1 MKKLANHII
10 LSGVT
15 VSMLLSPMVAADKP
29 LNPNQLPSGGKFTH
43 GTSGS
48 INING
53 NNMYINGNQQNS
65 VIQWGGGF
73 SIGKDAQVHFGKGQS
88 GQNYLNIAHGTSKS
102 TIEGILNAG
111 GNNVFLIN
119 PNGVIITKTGTIN
132 ANRFVASTSSM
143 DNKSMQEFA
152 DGKYTNGKVID
163 YTTFSPIFKPQK
175 AGNVVNMGTI
185 NAQNITLQ
193 GNKVVLDTDTSWD
206 DKMKNQ
212 TGIISANE
220 INLQGNEV
228 YVDVGNING
237 DQLKSLKIQGSNGNN
252 FKGSMYLNAS
262 GYYYNPNSFKVF
274 DKYTNTNNNF
284 KVYKY
289 VGIGSDVDWWH
300 FAKGWNENKEGFR
313 DTASEYRLTN
323 DIDFKASSG
332 QNYANY
338 CIEGY
343 GCTNM
348 IVGYK
353 SHVYNENWEI
363 IVDNSFSNKTF
374 DGQGFA
380 LKNINIDTTNLEYI
394 PEYVG
399 IFGNSNNS
407 EFKNIKI
414 DYNNNSIKSNS
425 IFTGGFIGYASDG
438 SSFKNIELSNI
449 ASISTQTNDV
459 LYTGGFVGYVSGA
472 NFNKININNINELS
486 GVSVDNRSHIGGF
499 AGSVNNGKFENIY
512 LSQINK
518 IINNKTTKET
528 YTGGFAGEIWEGFF
542 ENIDIRGIKEISGG
556 FVTGGFSGNID
567 YAQLSNIN
575 LDISNITSTFST
587 LRHTYAGG
595 FVGSID
601 SGNNKFSNINI
612 RVKKIKSIN
621 NDNNGLLSG
630 EVDDV
635 GNAYAGGFA
644 GFANGGIFNNISLE
658 AEKIEAINNNN
669 LENTRAVVGGFIGKV
684 EGYRS
689 DNLSFSNITV
699 KNIDAIVGK
708 LEQDKKGIVNSGGF
722 IGWIQRQGTGDF
734 SNISLY
740 NIKNIQAYG
749 KNDFANAGGFIGY
762 IESGSIFNSIN
773 LNFNNIY
780 LFFENGSQI
789 QSFTSDGKNTSG
801 KFISAF
807 DNKQVN
813 LKFNNIHLYHYIN
826 DFSGVNSDINLWKN
840 AINVYIYNDG
850 DKYIKYND
858 FLNKDSMIVR
868 PIVKLPEKPEF
879 SSVDINLPNVDSI
892 IKEEVALDKDD
903 LYEDT
908 IKDEILA
915 DITNQHYKIY
925 INTLLEMLAEKNYSE
940 MTLDEKVAFI
950 SKYFIKDT
958 SNSKKEAL
966 KIVESIDFIVAYQ
979 TNGLNNADSDK
990 FKNGVQSFYINNI
1003 KINIDKIIEKGKSIS
1018 EILNNELK
1026 DFVVNSEQLIKEL
1039 GEIQNQ
1045 LKSAENDYN
1054 EYVKNNN
1061 QIDISV
1067 LNSLL
1072 SKIVL
1077 LEKQQDSILSQ
1088 LDLSPI
1094 KNKIEYQ
1101 NKLGSFLVIGD
1112 YKLSPYKPVLDIPNT
1127 DNEIDFVHYNVKS
1140 FGLIG
1145 DEFIKKDSKIDVIG
1159 EAETDGYKKTC
1170 VSSFNSKV
1178 MNTCIN

>member
-1 MKKLANHII
+1 
-10 LSGVT
+10 
-15 VSMLLSPMVAADKP
+15 
-29 LNPNQLPSGGKFTH
+29 
-43 GTSGS
+43 
-48 INING
+48 
-53 NNMYINGNQQNS
+53 QN
-65 VIQWGGGF
+65 V
-73 SIGKDAQVHFGKGQS
+73 
-88 GQNYLNIAHGTSKS
+88 
-102 TIEGILNAG
+102 
-111 GNNVFLIN
+111 
-119 PNGVIITKTGTIN
+119 
-132 ANRFVASTSSM
+132 
-143 DNKSMQEFA
+143 
-152 DGKYTNGKVID
+152 
-163 YTTFSPIFKPQK
+163 
-175 AGNVVNMGTI
+175 
-185 NAQNITLQ
+185 TLQ
-193 GNKVVLDTDTSWD
+193 GNKVMLSADTSWD

-237 DQLKSLKIQGSNGNN
+237 DQLQSLKIQGSDGNN

-274 DKYTNTNNNF
+274 NKFNNSNNNF
-284 KVYKY
+284 KVYEY
-289 VGIGSDVDWWH
+289 VGIGSDLDWWH

-313 DTASEYRLTN
+313 DTAGEYRLTN
-323 DIDFKASSG
+323 DIDFNGNQGKG
-332 QNYANY
+332 EEGKDWQNYVNY
-338 CIEGY
+338 CIDGY

-363 IVDNSFSNKTF
+363 IVDNGFSNKTF

-425 IFTGGFIGYASDG
+425 IFTGGFIGYASNG

-499 AGSVNNGKFENIY
+499 AGSINNGKFENIY

-518 IINNKTTKET
+518 IINNKTTKAT

-542 ENIDIRGIKEISGG
+542 ENIDIRGIEEISGG

-567 YAQLSNIN
+567 YAQLLNIN

-630 EVDDV
+630 EIDDV

-789 QSFTSDGKNTSG
+789 QSFASDGKNTSG

-1088 LDLSPI
+1088 LDLSSI

>member
-1 MKKLANHII
+1 M
-10 LSGVT
+10 LS
-15 VSMLLSPMVAADKP
+15 A
-29 LNPNQLPSGGKFTH
+29 
-43 GTSGS
+43 
-48 INING
+48 
-53 NNMYINGNQQNS
+53 
-65 VIQWGGGF
+65 
-73 SIGKDAQVHFGKGQS
+73 
-88 GQNYLNIAHGTSKS
+88 
-102 TIEGILNAG
+102 
-111 GNNVFLIN
+111 
-119 PNGVIITKTGTIN
+119 
-132 ANRFVASTSSM
+132 
-143 DNKSMQEFA
+143 
-152 DGKYTNGKVID
+152 
-163 YTTFSPIFKPQK
+163 
-175 AGNVVNMGTI
+175 
-185 NAQNITLQ
+185 
-193 GNKVVLDTDTSWD
+193 DTSWD

-237 DQLKSLKIQGSNGNN
+237 DQLQSLKIQGSDGNN

-274 DKYTNTNNNF
+274 NKFNNSNNNF
-284 KVYKY
+284 KVYEY
-289 VGIGSDVDWWH
+289 VGIGSDLDWWH

-313 DTASEYRLTN
+313 DTAGEYRLTN
-323 DIDFKASSG
+323 DIDFNGNQGKG
-332 QNYANY
+332 EEGKDWQNYVNY
-338 CIEGY
+338 CIDGY

-363 IVDNSFSNKTF
+363 IVDNGFSNKTF

-425 IFTGGFIGYASDG
+425 IFTGGFIGYASNG

-518 IINNKTTKET
+518 IINNKTTKAT

-542 ENIDIRGIKEISGG
+542 ENIDIRGIEEISGG

-630 EVDDV
+630 EIDDV

-749 KNDFANAGGFIGY
+749 KNDFTNAGGFIGY

-789 QSFTSDGKNTSG
+789 QSFASDGKNTSG

-925 INTLLEMLAEKNYSE
+925 INTLLEMLAEKNYRE

-1088 LDLSPI
+1088 LDLSSI

-1112 YKLSPYKPVLDIPNT
+1112 YKLSPYKPVLEGIDLTPSIPTAKN
-1127 DNEIDFVHYNVKS
+1127 DNIDYIYYRVIP

-1159 EAETDGYKKTC
+1159 EAETDSYKKTC